1 MAYPCRPRLCS
12 QGGSG
17 LNSATVCL
25 KPGPAQFSLR
35 APSQIVSHEFLP
47 HQAWCPCSGRRQSV
61 HWPGWHKGFFQAL
74 YLGPTV
80 SEKIAWSCSGLHPQL
95 FQRRPPRVAGQD
107 QSGAYLKKAV
117 TSLEI
122 LNQGQ
127 LSSLRCTPMLL
138 LVLDLLQVFAKTGW
152 VWSYTGLGIW
162 PGHPSICPRIG
173 YCPLLRTMMAALHS
187 TDSTELRLVLQEVDL
202 KKVAGWGPER

>member
-1 MAYPCRPRLCS
+1 MAYSCRPRLCS

-35 APSQIVSHEFLP
+35 APSQIGSHEFLP

-107 QSGAYLKKAV
+107 QKWGLSQEGCDFSGDSKSGSAFKPEMHRHPAAGARS
-117 TSLEI
+117 TA
-122 LNQGQ
+122 
-127 LSSLRCTPMLL
+127 
-138 LVLDLLQVFAKTGW
+138 DLCKGRM
-152 VWSYTGLGIW
+152 GLGVHRAGVW
-162 PGHPSICPRIG
+162 PGHPSVCPRIG
-173 YCPLLRTMMAALHS
+173 YCPL
-187 TDSTELRLVLQEVDL
+187 
-202 KKVAGWGPER
+202 